1 MMDRQRFEAYIAAY
15 NAADWPTVAAYYT
28 DDIRFQSFGHL
39 YEGSEVL
46 QFLTRL
52 HRGVKDTMVLRTLEL
67 NGTRIDISA
76 DTHIVALVDLPD
88 LPAGSMKAGEQRM
101 VRMDIAYETRG
112 DRICAIT
119 VSARP

>member
-1 MMDRQRFEAYIAAY
+1 MDRQRFEDYIAAY
-15 NAADWPTVAAYYT
+15 NAADWPTVAGYYT

-46 QFLTRL
+46 RFLTRL
-52 HRGVKDTMVLRTLEL
+52 HQGVRDTMTLRTLEIS
-67 NGTRIDISA
+67 GARIDISA
-76 DTHIVALVDLPD
+76 DTLIVALVDLPD
-88 LPAGSMKAGEQRM
+88 LLAGSMTAGEQRT
-101 VRMDIAYETRG
+101 VSMDITYETRG